1 MNRGKRKFEVPK
13 EATEVRKKN
22 RGSGAS
28 LDSSME
34 GEVEK
39 YKAEEVVRLK
49 EIFPNMS
56 TKSLKVN
63 TLMTWERLLKP
74 TNSRVH
80 NIIQNLPLKS

>member
-13 EATEVRKKN
+13 EASDVRKKS

-28 LDSSME
+28 MDSSME

-39 YKAEEVVRLK
+39 YKAEEVAKLK

-56 TKSLKVN
+56 TKCLKVKIN
-63 TLMTWERLLKP
+63 ALLDMDKP
-74 TNSRVH
+74 F
-80 NIIQNLPLKS
+80 

>member
-13 EATEVRKKN
+13 EAAEVRKKS

-34 GEVEK
+34 GEVVK

-56 TKSLKVN
+56 TMHLKVN
-63 TLMTWERLLKP
+63 TLMHCLCDLGKP
-74 TNSRVH
+74 FK
-80 NIIQNLPLKS
+80 I

>member
-13 EATEVRKKN
+13 EASDVRKKS

-56 TKSLKVN
+56 TKRLKV
-63 TLMTWERLLKP
+63 
-74 TNSRVH
+74 
-80 NIIQNLPLKS
+80 QNLMHCVT

>member
-1 MNRGKRKFEVPK
+1 
-13 EATEVRKKN
+13 
-22 RGSGAS
+22 
-28 LDSSME
+28 ME

-56 TKSLKVN
+56 IKSLKVN

>member
-13 EATEVRKKN
+13 EATGVRKKS

-34 GEVEK
+34 GEGEK

>member
-13 EATEVRKKN
+13 EASDVRKKS

-39 YKAEEVVRLK
+39 YKAEEVIRLK

-56 TKSLKVN
+56 TKHLKVK
-63 TLMTWERLLKP
+63 TLIHCYLGKP
-74 TNSRVH
+74 FKTY
-80 NIIQNLPLKS
+80 

>member
-13 EATEVRKKN
+13 EATGFRKKS

-34 GEVEK
+34 GEVEE
-39 YKAEEVVRLK
+39 YKAEEVIRLK

-56 TKSLKVN
+56 TKHLKVK
-63 TLMTWERLLKP
+63 TLIHCYLGKP
-74 TNSRVH
+74 FKTY
-80 NIIQNLPLKS
+80 